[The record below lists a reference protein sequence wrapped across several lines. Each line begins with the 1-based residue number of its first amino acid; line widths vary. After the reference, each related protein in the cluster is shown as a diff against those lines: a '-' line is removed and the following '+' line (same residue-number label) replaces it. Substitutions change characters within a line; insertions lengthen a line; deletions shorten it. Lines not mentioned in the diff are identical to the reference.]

1 MFRLRGGLQLMH
13 QRVDLHDELSDG
25 LCTLAA
31 GEGQLEILK
40 WLRENDFPWDE
51 VTYKRA
57 TSGGHLAVLQW
68 AHANGCPWDEETYS
82 GAAYD
87 GKLEILQWARANSA
101 PWDGTTCV
109 EAAYSGHLEV
119 LQWARA
125 NSCPWDEQTCGHAAL
140 AGHFE
145 VLQWARAHGCPWDE
159 RTCEGAAKGGHLEVL
174 QRTRTAARGTKGHA
188 RTHRRTGTSSCY
200 LGLRRTSHPNSEK
213 KTLVYGTYSA
223 KRAGGKSGAE
233 QCEKEIEEIPFPK
246 KKKAKTRNPK
256 ASRHLDSLPTDALTD
271 RVSEAVEP
279 SVSVFW
285 KLFRPAPW
293 VLLLTECPVRC
304 FEVPGNSPGF
314 SKFCSSAKGK
324 TPTARFREFPHRL
337 ANFFLETRR
346 EKRRSADLTRPL
358 LVPHSPPA
366 NDGRY
371 HHLRPFRGPGARR
384 DPPHARRRSRRRRA
398 RRFHLPGDF
407 RRAQDDVRCFRAG
420 GPQASADRRRPQVRG
435 YVSRRPAIPPE
446 FQSLARVTTETRR
459 L

>member
-125 NSCPWDEQTCGHAAL
+125 NSCPWDEQTCRHAAL

-246 KKKAKTRNPK
+246 KKMPKHETRK
-256 ASRHLDSLPTDALTD
+256 HCVTLT
-271 RVSEAVEP
+271 P
-279 SVSVFW
+279 
-285 KLFRPAPW
+285 FRP
-293 VLLLTECPVRC
+293 
-304 FEVPGNSPGF
+304 
-314 SKFCSSAKGK
+314 
-324 TPTARFREFPHRL
+324 
-337 ANFFLETRR
+337 TR
-346 EKRRSADLTRPL
+346 
-358 LVPHSPPA
+358 
-366 NDGRY
+366 
-371 HHLRPFRGPGARR
+371 
-384 DPPHARRRSRRRRA
+384 
-398 RRFHLPGDF
+398 
-407 RRAQDDVRCFRAG
+407 
-420 GPQASADRRRPQVRG
+420 
-435 YVSRRPAIPPE
+435 
-446 FQSLARVTTETRR
+446 
-459 L
+459 